1 MTAPATP
8 KSKPATPADK
18 QKPAK
23 SPLVLGK
30 GPGPIDNAKIKAK
43 IEKWQAAGGGAIT
56 VVDPPST
63 PGSEKEGAAAKDADK
78 SEEAKEAAEPDA
90 AAEAGDGEAVAAV
103 AAKEKDAAKPAPA
116 KSPSPTKKQQ
126 PKPKA
131 NDLDQELQAAVT
143 PKKRVVSDGHWRK
156 SRSPPKDKPTGWVRP
171 AVKKVQVPKPPEE
184 KEEPKKS
191 PPKIP
196 ILPKPVYA
204 PDGKRVAAVRRRR
217 KSTVSKSSE
226 EDELSDLEPAP
237 LRKSRR
243 EDRFLPKEKSDEPP
257 KVLEPAPLR
266 KSRRE
271 DRLLPKE
278 KPDEPL
284 EPARPRREDRFMPKE
299 KPYEPP
305 SSGNRV
311 RDAIKKHE
319 ALARGEILDDPL
331 PKRRSVRKAKSN
343 YGESERKPD
352 ESASESPA
360 RGARSEDELRRRR
373 KMRRR
378 TIGSKEEVSSLP
390 PEEDR
395 PAAERRRSR
404 RKTHRTLSPE
414 PGDTPAATQSAP
426 VTPQPATPTTGDNA
440 EAPTEKVFGSRVE
453 AWLSCTP
460 DPFVEGK
467 DGKDKD
473 KERRR
478 SSRRSSSSTEG
489 STLLSEEKRG
499 EKDPGRL
506 QESPSPR
513 HGSSRRRKHRRRSY
527 DSQDESVLSD
537 DRHRRRSSH
546 TPTPDEDNL
555 ITVEYDDSTILS
567 TSTPSSL
574 KRRPARRASESPTKT
589 RPSPVPAT
597 IPEDE
602 VVSSTATSSVD
613 ASKADS
619 PDMTPRPRNSM
630 RREFPTTGRKL
641 STIASVETFDSK
653 RKPSRTVSQGSDNTI
668 HPDDAIKEDSPA
680 DDSGKLADTMSI
692 MTGMTGMTARS
703 RNSTR
708 RRLAS
713 HADLISVL
721 SMPERTNSKSKSIVS
736 ARSIRT
742 NKSRLATATMEDLMK
757 ELQSDESK
765 YMRELRTLVDGV
777 IPVLLTCVLSKSESA
792 VTAGLF
798 SKTGGPGEST
808 KITKPIVEMGVALER
823 LKTLHKRIPKAEPE
837 ALLSWAQSAQRVYA
851 DYVKSWRL
859 GFQDVVVNLAPASDD
874 DKPDKK
880 EDQADAESTIDEGM
894 PRNEE
899 GYVVDGDGERVDVAF
914 LLKRPLVRLKYLA
927 KTFKGINILKPSDRA
942 NDMAARYQDLVTQ
955 ARKRSN
961 EERARL
967 EDEAAA
973 SIDPTRARDPRS
985 LAPLAGV
992 SVDATRCVRARDYF
1006 DMTLLHSSGQE
1017 VDCRVELLVRDDAPG
1032 RGTSGDLLLCE
1043 VDNTGRW
1050 LFFPPIQLSR
1060 VSARNGDLKGEI
1072 VIMIRGLTSGG
1083 EEWRELITLRTNDE
1097 EVGFEWVQMLGLTPV
1112 PHKVS
1117 RGLSFRE
1124 KPAPRP
1130 TSSHGSSSLL
1140 SAGTGSTPPIKSRTP
1155 SPREIEIPIG
1165 ERAGESSKKW
1175 GRETPDKSRPLSPET
1190 APSSVLSSEVGT
1202 LGTGLSSDVLSSE
1215 PAEYDD
1221 LTPRKTRPPPLQTSS
1236 TTWTDAMS
1244 RAESPTTPTL
1254 KRSKAKRYSRGDP
1267 RPPRGSRDSSLDQE
1281 QVTPERQTSRPALHS
1296 EPSYATTSSSLT
1308 ESSYTTSSTERGGK
1322 GGYSVWYPPSEPEDL
1337 SDYSDEEDTPQ
1348 PRRRLTKRPPAQRR
1362 TSSVPSL
1369 DLPSIPRLRKSS
1381 QPETPTK
1388 ADMREN
1394 EMRSESLPIHT
1405 PSSAPA
1411 KLQKKP
1417 PRMPEQEVE
1426 PELEDVPPPPP
1437 PHRTPS
1443 PVNNTP
1449 PLKITPV
1456 PSFTPPAPGLRQH
1469 RRTSSPLKH
1478 EYQPSTCTESSG
1490 DDSELSFSD
1499 DVGSQY
1505 SESSEDDLEADDVAP
1520 LGPLPPMDPQR
1531 QFPRPSPPQS
1541 AYEPGTAT
1549 LSPSQ
1554 SASQAP
1560 YRAVPPTTTKPN
1572 KTVANIFAWSDTGM
1586 WDALHPDECSIVIT
1600 PGLIEAFEMGPE
1612 HSKDFITEDEQNKRP
1627 LIAFELTPLVPLRRG
1642 TALDISIRS
1651 PPTANSRI
1659 RTSANIM
1666 FRSRSTEECE
1676 ALYNLINRARI
1687 NNPTYIALQNA
1698 RGPHGEDTWAA
1709 AMDRR
1714 NAERTEGSTTGGSSW
1729 WGSLGRRNSYRAKT
1743 SRAISTSAGTT
1754 SSVNTI
1760 GSAFSALKRFSG
1772 TGKLFNAAR
1781 GSMYSS
1787 NQDSHSRSTD
1797 SLNGEVET
1805 SPGTSP
1811 RLPNTSDDPTLDPQ
1825 GMPLGIMNT
1834 KIRLYARESQQ
1845 KWRDMG
1851 AARLSIMRP
1860 SRPSSPN
1867 ANPYVRQGQGSPGQ
1881 RNPEAE
1887 KRIVVLGKTKGE
1899 TLLDVTLG
1907 ESCFERVA
1915 RTGIAVSVWEDTVG
1929 TNEEVGGIPAIG
1941 GLTGTKARVYMI
1953 QVSVPF
1959 STKCLVFQ
1967 DLRDLLTVSCR

>member
-8 KSKPATPADK
+8 KSKPATPTDK

-23 SPLVLGK
+23 SPLILGK

-56 VVDPPST
+56 VVEPPST
-63 PGSEKEGAAAKDADK
+63 PGSEKEGTTTPAKDADK
-78 SEEAKEAAEPDA
+78 AGESEEKAEA
-90 AAEAGDGEAVAAV
+90 AGDGQAVAEAANEKEAV
-103 AAKEKDAAKPAPA
+103 KSPPP
-116 KSPSPTKKQQ
+116 KSPSPIKKQT
-126 PKPKA
+126 PKLKA

-156 SRSPPKDKPTGWVRP
+156 SRSPPKDSKPTGWVRP
-171 AVKKVQVPKPPEE
+171 AVKKPPSVPKPEE

-196 ILPKPVYA
+196 ILPKPVFA
-204 PDGKRVAAVRRRR
+204 PDGTRVAAVRRRR

-226 EDELSDLEPAP
+226 EDE
-237 LRKSRR
+237 
-243 EDRFLPKEKSDEPP
+243 PP
-257 KVLEPAPLR
+257 KLAPEPI
-266 KSRRE
+266 RR
-271 DRLLPKE
+271 PQ
-278 KPDEPL
+278 
-284 EPARPRREDRFMPKE
+284 REDRFMSKE

-311 RDAIKKHE
+311 KDAIRRHE
-319 ALARGEILDDPL
+319 ALARGEILEDAPA
-331 PKRRSVRKAKSN
+331 KKRSVRKTKSH
-343 YGESERKPD
+343 YGDGDRRRDGSP
-352 ESASESPA
+352 SESPA

-378 TIGSKEEVSSLP
+378 PTDSRDDVTSLP
-390 PEEDR
+390 PDDDR
-395 PAAERRRSR
+395 PAERRRSR
-404 RKTHRTLSPE
+404 RKSHRTLSPE
-414 PGDTPAATQSAP
+414 PGEKPVVTQSAP
-426 VTPQPATPTTGDNA
+426 VTPQPATPTTA
-440 EAPTEKVFGSRVE
+440 ENPDTSTEKVFGSRVE
-453 AWLSCTP
+453 AWLSSTP

-467 DGKDKD
+467 DGKD

-489 STLLSEEKRG
+489 STLLSEDKRV
-499 EKDPGRL
+499 EKDAGKP
-506 QESPSPR
+506 QEPPSPR
-513 HGSSRRRKHRRRSY
+513 HGSSKRRKHRRRSY

-537 DRHRRRSSH
+537 DRHRRRSSITASH
-546 TPTPDEDNL
+546 DEENL
-555 ITVEYDDSTILS
+555 ITVEYDESSTIVS
-567 TSTPSSL
+567 TSTASSL
-574 KRRPARRASESPTKT
+574 KRRPARRASESPTKG

-602 VVSSTATSSVD
+602 AVSSVASSSVD
-613 ASKADS
+613 ASKADF
-619 PDMTPRPRNSM
+619 PDMTPRPRNST
-630 RREFPTTGRKL
+630 RREFPTVGRKL

-668 HPDDAIKEDSPA
+668 TPEDAIKDDPPG
-680 DDSGKLADTMSI
+680 DDSGKPADAMSI

-721 SMPERTNSKSKSIVS
+721 SMPERTNSKSKSLVS

-742 NKSRLATATMEDLMK
+742 NKSRLDTATIEDLMS

-798 SKTGGPGEST
+798 SKTGAPGEST

-823 LKTLHKRIPKAEPE
+823 LKTLHKRIPKSDPE
-837 ALLSWAQSAQRVYA
+837 ALLSWAQSAQRVYS

-859 GFQDVVVNLAPASDD
+859 GFQDVVVNLAPASDE

-899 GYVVDGDGERVDVAF
+899 GYVVNGDGERVDVAF
-914 LLKRPLVRLKYLA
+914 LLKRPLVRLKYLS

-942 NDMAARYQDLVTQ
+942 NDMAARYQELVTQ

-992 SVDATRCVRARDYF
+992 SIDATRCVRARDYF

-1017 VDCRVELLVRDDAPG
+1017 VDCRVELLIRDDAPG
-1032 RGTSGDLLLCE
+1032 RGNSGDLLLCE
-1043 VDNTGRW
+1043 VDSTGRW

-1072 VIMIRGLTSGG
+1072 VVMIRGLTSGG
-1083 EEWRELITLRTNDE
+1083 QEWRELVTLRTNDE
-1097 EVGFEWVQMLGLTPV
+1097 EVGFEWVQMLGLVPV
-1112 PHKVS
+1112 PDKVS

-1130 TSSHGSSSLL
+1130 TSSHASSSLL

-1155 SPREIEIPIG
+1155 SPREIEIPMG
-1165 ERAGESSKKW
+1165 ERAGDSSRKW
-1175 GRETPDKSRPLSPET
+1175 GRETPEQPRPMSPET
-1190 APSSVLSSEVGT
+1190 PASSVLSSEVGT
-1202 LGTGLSSDVLSSE
+1202 LGSALSSDVLSSDITDHDE
-1215 PAEYDD
+1215 
-1221 LTPRKTRPPPLQTSS
+1221 LTPRKTRPPPLQPSS
-1236 TTWTDAMS
+1236 TTWTDAM
-1244 RAESPTTPTL
+1244 AKADSPTTPTL

-1281 QVTPERQTSRPALHS
+1281 QVTPERQTSRPALTS
-1296 EPSYATTSSSLT
+1296 EPSYATNSSSLT
-1308 ESSYTTSSTERGGK
+1308 YSSYTSSSTERGGT

-1337 SDYSDEEDTPQ
+1337 SDYSDEEDTPL
-1348 PRRRLTKRPPAQRR
+1348 PRRTLTKRPPTQRR
-1362 TSSVPSL
+1362 TSSVPSI
-1369 DLPSIPRLRKSS
+1369 DLPTIPRLRKFS
-1381 QPETPTK
+1381 QPETSTR
-1388 ADMREN
+1388 AEVRDN

-1405 PSSAPA
+1405 PSSRPA
-1411 KLQKKP
+1411 KLQKRP
-1417 PRMPEQEVE
+1417 PVMDEEPLPEM
-1426 PELEDVPPPPP
+1426 EDVPPPPP

-1449 PLKITPV
+1449 PLKITP
-1456 PSFTPPAPGLRQH
+1456 PANFSPPAPGFRQH

-1499 DVGSQY
+1499 DVGSAY

-1520 LGPLPPMDPQR
+1520 LGPLPPMDPGR

-1541 AYEPGTAT
+1541 SYEPGTAT

-1560 YRAVPPTTTKPN
+1560 YRTVPQSFTKPN
-1572 KTVANIFAWSDTGM
+1572 KTIANIFAWSENGM
-1586 WDALHPDECSIVIT
+1586 WDVLHPDECSIVIT

-1612 HSKDFITEDEQNKRP
+1612 HSNNFAPEEEQNKRP

-1651 PPTANSRI
+1651 PPTPNSRI

-1666 FRSRSTEECE
+1666 FRSRSPEECE
-1676 ALYNLINRARI
+1676 ALYNLINKARI

-1772 TGKLFNAAR
+1772 TGKLFSSAR

-1787 NQDSHSRSTD
+1787 NPDSRSRSTD

-1805 SPGTSP
+1805 SSGTSP
-1811 RLPNTSDDPTLDPQ
+1811 RLPTTDDPTHDAQ

-1860 SRPSSPN
+1860 SRPSSPG

-1887 KRIVVLGKTKGE
+1887 KRIVVLGKTRGE

-1941 GLTGTKARVYMI
+1941 GVAGTKARVYMI
-1953 QVSVPF
+1953 QMKSERECAYCF
-1959 STKCLVFQ
+1959 SLLGK
-1967 DLRDLLTVSCR
+1967 LRY